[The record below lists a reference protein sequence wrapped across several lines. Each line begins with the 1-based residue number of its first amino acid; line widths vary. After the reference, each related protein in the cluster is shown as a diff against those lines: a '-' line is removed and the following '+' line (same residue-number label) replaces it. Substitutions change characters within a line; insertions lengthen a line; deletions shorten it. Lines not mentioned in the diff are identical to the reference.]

1 MEDENKLIVIEKID
15 SIQKDLNILRNDM
28 LKINHEVNLI
38 KNLIAEYL
46 FINKKEIAKPKE
58 KVNGYLWGSY

>member
-1 MEDENKLIVIEKID
+1 MDDENKLIVIEKID

-46 FINKKEIAKPKE
+46 FINKKEETKE
-58 KVNGYLWGSY
+58 KVKGYLWGSY